1 VHIRTGLKPG
11 DIGEIVRMHGAVYGA
26 EYGLDRTFEASV
38 AIRLGQLADR
48 GWPGPREGLWMV
60 EEDDG
65 RPVGMITLSDEGDGL
80 ARLGHFLLLPEQ
92 RGTGVGRRLLEG
104 LLSFAREAGYE
115 RMELYTFSDLEA
127 AGRLY
132 RGAGFERASAEESL
146 LWGRQ
151 MVFERYEM
159 PL

>member
-1 VHIRTGLKPG
+1 VEIRSGLEPG

-26 EYGLDRTFEASV
+26 EYGLDATFEASV
-38 AIRLGQLADR
+38 AMRLGQLADR
-48 GWPGPREGLWMV
+48 GWPGPREGLWMA
-60 EEDDG
+60 EAGG
-65 RPVGMITLSDEGDGL
+65 RPVGTITLCDEGDGL
-80 ARLGHFLLLPEQ
+80 ARLGHFLLLPEH

-132 RGAGFERASAEESL
+132 RGVGFERASAEESRM
-146 LWGRQ
+146 WGRD
-151 MVFERYEM
+151 MVFERYE
-159 PL
+159 LRL

>member
-1 VHIRTGLKPG
+1 MRIRTGLLPG

-26 EYGLDRTFEASV
+26 EYGLDATFEASV
-38 AIRLGQLADR
+38 AMRLAALADR
-48 GWPGPREGLWMV
+48 GWPGAREGLWMA
-60 EEDDG
+60 ESDG

-92 RGTGVGRRLLEG
+92 RGAGLGRRLLEG

-115 RMELYTFSDLEA
+115 RMELYTFSDLVA

-132 RGAGFERASAEESL
+132 REAGFERVSSEESR
-146 LWGRQ
+146 LWSRD

-159 PL
+159 RL